1 MAKKILVVVEIGL
14 GEMTDMYL
22 KYSVYTVLILV
33 VVEIGF
39 GEVVFYGIVSQNIT
53 SAKNLKSPKNDRK
66 TRPF

>member
-1 MAKKILVVVEIGL
+1 VRAVLILVVVEIGL
-14 GEMTDMYL
+14 GEGVGDHFGL
-22 KYSVYTVLILV
+22 DEDVLILV
-33 VVEIGF
+33 VVEIGL